1 MNGSPANAT
10 DETDEVPNDDDDDG
24 GPEGPSGYATSSQK
38 DQISTR
44 DDPLSEGE
52 GFRDRPSNSGED
64 PQPGPR
70 GQQN

>member
-1 MNGSPANAT
+1 MNESPADAT
-10 DETDEVPNDDDDDG
+10 DETNKIPNDDDDN
-24 GPEGPSGYATSSQK
+24 EGSGESSDHATSSQK
-38 DQISTR
+38 NQISIR

-64 PQPGPR
+64 PQPGPG